1 MEADPQETL
10 KEWMKR
16 DYPQTAYPWIAPDK
30 YNKIIRCWDVL
41 DKSAQRNYYGEEPI
55 PFVVD
60 SIERG
65 N

>member
-1 MEADPQETL
+1 MEANPEETL
-10 KEWMKR
+10 KEWFKR
-16 DYPQTAYPWIAPDK
+16 DYGDNSVTPDK
-30 YNKIIRCWDVL
+30 YNKIIRFWKVL
-41 DKSAQRNYYGEEPI
+41 NNNASRNYYGEEPI